1 MKPFIHADFL
11 LETDTAQRLYHE
23 VAALQPIIDF
33 HCHLSAAQ
41 IAQNHCFRSI
51 TEIWLDGDHYK
62 WRAMRANGVAER
74 LCTGDGSDWDKFEA
88 WAETVPATL
97 RNPLYHWT
105 HLELAFPF
113 GINDR
118 LLGPCT
124 ARGIF
129 DACNERLR
137 EPDGKSGSGS

>member
-51 TEIWLDGDHYK
+51 T
-62 WRAMRANGVAER
+62 
-74 LCTGDGSDWDKFEA
+74 
-88 WAETVPATL
+88 
-97 RNPLYHWT
+97 
-105 HLELAFPF
+105 
-113 GINDR
+113 
-118 LLGPCT
+118 
-124 ARGIF
+124 
-129 DACNERLR
+129 
-137 EPDGKSGSGS
+137 